1 MVNTGMPSV
10 CLMPGRKTGDRHV
23 KDVIRSPCPSPCRGD
38 SEARLF
44 IARILI
50 LRILILRILI
60 LRTLIVRILIERPLI
75 ACTFG

>member
-1 MVNTGMPSV
+1 
-10 CLMPGRKTGDRHV
+10 MPGRKTGDRHV